1 LYPQCLPEADA
12 EAVLQAA
19 AAGLLGEPQRGLLHH
34 GHELVVVYAPILQC
48 KQTRTTRQSRSATVS
63 ETTLHSECC
72 ETETETLAYVVL
84 VHLPDHVLELH
95 VAQPELLARQL
106 QLVGGDVPAAVLVEV
121 LERREQV
128 VLPLHLVQVQRRRD
142 ELAVVD
148 RATIIHVRLLEMG
161 KIAAQIYLSGTAKIP
176 FHSYFGF

>member
-1 LYPQCLPEADA
+1 MAFWADV
-12 EAVLQAA
+12 ESS
-19 AAGLLGEPQRGLLHH
+19 EQRGVCAALL
-34 GHELVVVYAPILQC
+34 
-48 KQTRTTRQSRSATVS
+48 
-63 ETTLHSECC
+63 
-72 ETETETLAYVVL
+72 
-84 VHLPDHVLELH
+84 
-95 VAQPELLARQL
+95 
-106 QLVGGDVPAAVLVEV
+106 PAAVLVEV